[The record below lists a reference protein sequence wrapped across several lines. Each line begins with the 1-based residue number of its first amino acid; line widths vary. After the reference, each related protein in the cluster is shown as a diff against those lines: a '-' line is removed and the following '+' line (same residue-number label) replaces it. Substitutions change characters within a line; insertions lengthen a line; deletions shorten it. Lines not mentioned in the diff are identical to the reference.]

1 MAIFFLQKIICSKI
15 RQYFHQKY
23 CTIFSVVSVTIYID
37 VIFFENLI
45 MNCIILYA
53 TSIILKIK
61 VKVIRLLISSAIG
74 ALYAIILY
82 ISKMSIYNSLISKT
96 ILAVIML
103 YIAFKPQNI
112 KKLCKEILIFYLTSF
127 VFGGVALYLIYFI
140 NPKQISIKNGMFAGE
155 NILKIIILGGI
166 VAFIVIKISFKIIK
180 TKMNSKDMFCDIH
193 IQIGDKNIRTK
204 AMLDTGNLVKEP
216 ITNTPVIIVESSL
229 LYDILPKEIL
239 NNLDNILKGDLTNI
253 PEEIQ
258 EQYLPKLRCIPFSS
272 LGKQNG
278 MLLGIRAEKLEVS
291 KDDEVKVTKNIIV
304 GIYEKS
310 LTKRGEYRAL
320 IGIELV

>member
-1 MAIFFLQKIICSKI
+1 M
-15 RQYFHQKY
+15 
-23 CTIFSVVSVTIYID
+23 VSVTIYID

-155 NILKIIILGGI
+155 NVLKIIILGGI

-193 IQIGDKNIRTK
+193 IQIGDKYIMTK